1 MFFYAS
7 PINNSCKRIYFLTL
21 NKIMNKIICIA
32 NQKGG
37 VGKTTT
43 AINLS
48 ASLAAAEKKT
58 LLIDGDSQGNSSSG
72 IGADKNSFQ
81 TANLYHAMIGQV
93 PLRDVIM
100 HTAVP
105 HLDVVPS
112 NQDLIGIE
120 VEFVGLD
127 KKEQRLK
134 NLLNGLD
141 KPYDFIVIDCPPSLG
156 VMTINALVAA
166 DYLIVPLQ
174 CEYFAMEG
182 LGYLLNTVKLVK
194 AQLNPNLV
202 LGGILL
208 TMFDQRNLLSHRV
221 SDDVRNHF
229 GNKVFKTVIPRNVRL
244 SECPSHG
251 LPIILYDI
259 KSRGALAYMDMARE
273 IIQGGM

>member
-1 MFFYAS
+1 
-7 PINNSCKRIYFLTL
+7 
-21 NKIMNKIICIA
+21 MNKIICIA

-58 LLIDGDSQGNSSSG
+58 LLIDVDSQANSTSG
-72 IGADKNSFQ
+72 MGVNSEDCQ
-81 TANLYHAMIGQV
+81 RANLYQAMIGQL
-93 PLRDVIM
+93 PIEDVITTTM
-100 HTAVP
+100 IP

-120 VEFVGLD
+120 VEFVGL
-127 KKEQRLK
+127 ENRETRLK
-134 NLLNGLD
+134 NLLNTLD
-141 KPYDFIVIDCPPSLG
+141 HQYDFIVIDCPPSLG
-156 VMTINALVAA
+156 IMTLNALVASN
-166 DYLIVPLQ
+166 YLIVPLQ

-182 LGYLLNTVKLVK
+182 LGYLLNTVKLVR
-194 AQLNPNLV
+194 AQWNQHLD

-208 TMFDQRNLLSHRV
+208 TMFDQRNLLAHRV
-221 SDDVRNHF
+221 AEDVRQHF

-244 SECPSHG
+244 SESPSHG

-259 KSRGALAYMDMARE
+259 KSRGAQAYLELAKE
-273 IIQGGM
+273 II

>member
-1 MFFYAS
+1 
-7 PINNSCKRIYFLTL
+7 
-21 NKIMNKIICIA
+21 MNKIICIA

-58 LLIDGDSQGNSSSG
+58 LLIDGDSQGNSTSG
-72 IGADKNSFQ
+72 IGTDRSTFQ
-81 TANLYHAMIGQV
+81 SANLYHAMIGQV
-93 PLRDVIM
+93 PLKDVIVK
-100 HTAVP
+100 TAIP

-120 VEFVGLD
+120 VEFVGLEE
-127 KKEQRLK
+127 KEKRLK
-134 NLLNGLD
+134 HLLNTLD
-141 KPYDFIVIDCPPSLG
+141 SHYDFIVIDCPPSLG

-194 AQLNPNLV
+194 AQLNPGLA

-221 SDDVRNHF
+221 SDDVRQHF
-229 GNKVFKTVIPRNVRL
+229 GDKVFKTVIPRNVRL
-244 SECPSHG
+244 SESPSHG

-259 KSRGALAYMDMARE
+259 KSRGALAYMEMAKE
-273 IIQGGM
+273 IIEGGL

>member
-1 MFFYAS
+1 MS
-7 PINNSCKRIYFLTL
+7 
-21 NKIMNKIICIA
+21 KIICIA

-58 LLIDGDSQGNSSSG
+58 LLIDGDSQGNSTSG
-72 IGADKNSFQ
+72 IGTDRSAFQ
-81 TANLYHAMIGQV
+81 SANLYHAMIGQV
-93 PLRDVIM
+93 QLKDVIVS
-100 HTAVP
+100 TAIP
-105 HLDVVPS
+105 HLDVIPS

-120 VEFVGLD
+120 VEFVGLEE
-127 KKEQRLK
+127 KEMRLK
-134 NLLNGLD
+134 NLLSTLD
-141 KPYDFIVIDCPPSLG
+141 RHYDFIVIDCPPSLG
-156 VMTINALVAA
+156 VMTVNALVAA

-194 AQLNPNLV
+194 AQLNPRLI

-221 SDDVRNHF
+221 SDDVRKHF
-229 GNKVFKTVIPRNVRL
+229 GDKVFKTVIPRNVRL
-244 SECPSHG
+244 SESPSHG
-251 LPIILYDI
+251 MPIILYDI

-273 IIQGGM
+273 IIEGGL

>member
-1 MFFYAS
+1 
-7 PINNSCKRIYFLTL
+7 
-21 NKIMNKIICIA
+21 MNKIICIA

-58 LLIDGDSQGNSSSG
+58 LLIDGDSQGNTTSG
-72 IGADKNSFQ
+72 MGTDRSLLQ
-81 TANLYHAMIGQV
+81 YTNLYHAMIGKV
-93 PLRDVIM
+93 PLEKVILS
-100 HTAVP
+100 TAIP
-105 HLDVVPS
+105 HLDIIPS

-120 VEFVGLD
+120 VEFINIEEREL
-127 KKEQRLK
+127 RLRQ
-134 NLLNGLD
+134 LLESLTGR
-141 KPYDFIVIDCPPSLG
+141 YDFIVIDCPPSLG
-156 VMTINALVAA
+156 VMTVNALVAS

-194 AQLNPNLV
+194 ARLNPNLS

-208 TMFDQRNLLSHRV
+208 TMFDSRNLLAHRV
-221 SDDVRNHF
+221 SEDVRKHF
-229 GNKVFKTVIPRNVRL
+229 GSKVFKTIIPRNVRL
-244 SECPSHG
+244 SESPSHG

-259 KSRGALAYMDMARE
+259 KSRGAVAYMELAQE
-273 IIQGGM
+273 IIQGGF